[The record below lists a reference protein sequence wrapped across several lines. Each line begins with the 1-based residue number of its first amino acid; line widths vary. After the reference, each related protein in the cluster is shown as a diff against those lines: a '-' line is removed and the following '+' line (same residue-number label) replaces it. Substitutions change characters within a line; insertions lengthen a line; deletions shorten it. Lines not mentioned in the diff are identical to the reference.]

1 MADFTPERISAGEV
15 VVNNQGARAEGATV
29 QNPANPGSVDT
40 SLLSIPLS
48 TPQAQD
54 LLSINNRLRSAGV
67 ILQDSG
73 LNAKTI
79 NLIQSQATPPSN
91 VNAFTSLTLG
101 QTAAQY
107 EQEIRSNISGFAP
120 TGKLAP
126 GIGARGDDGV
136 PVTGNSTKD
145 IINRVFQA
153 STNQRIYTQPNVLDD
168 YASYTYQLSW
178 YLLDPDQYN
187 EIQKSPKINPAT
199 WQLLMQS
206 GGAPGSPNPDPSSSI
221 ALPGRSPLFPVD
233 FYLDDLEMLT
243 KAPGRGTNM
252 PVTTSEIKFKVIEPN
267 GITLI
272 NRIYKA
278 VASLY
283 GPGSNSPELD
293 PGAYTDIVKNVK
305 GVNSTPPNYTTAVYV
320 MGIKFYGYD
329 NAGNLI
335 APLLGKYS
343 PKLTKGQAGPTDD
356 TYAIVQKYIAFK
368 TTEIKFRTGLGQYSK
383 GLEYYIK
390 GSPVAL
396 NYAFGQNRGTIP
408 FTFELS
414 GTTVKDLLIG
424 KAAQS
429 ELKESFIQ
437 DGRVPQAGP
446 PGKNKPLAPALVV
459 PPTLSSI
466 ATGVDNPLAT
476 TGGMDFTAGNF

>member
-1 MADFTPERISAGEV
+1 MATQLLIGNQLYVPGQTLLPAQIAAISLSIQLGNDTYSDAAPGTLDAQAYAQYVSQGGKILQPQDSNISSGEV
-15 VVNNQGARAEGATV
+15 VANNQGAKTNGAVV
-29 QNPANPGSVDT
+29 QNPTSNIIYDGRTLANVPGAEIQQQYVSNLARARLAQAGLSTDT
-40 SLLSIPLS
+40 GLDANTIPLS
-48 TPQAQD
+48 
-54 LLSINNRLRSAGV
+54 
-67 ILQDSG
+67 
-73 LNAKTI
+73 
-79 NLIQSQATPPSN
+79 QSQATPPN
-91 VNAFTSLTLG
+91 DINAYVNSPEFYQAIG
-101 QTAAQY
+101 GNITATTAYQA
-107 EQEIRSNISGFAP
+107 GV
-120 TGKLAP
+120 
-126 GIGARGDDGV
+126 GARGDDGV

-206 GGAPGSPNPDPSSSI
+206 GGAPGSPNPNPSSSI

-272 NRIYKA
+272 NRIYQA

-283 GPGSNSPELD
+283 GPGANSPELD

-305 GVNSTPPNYTTAVYV
+305 GVNSTPPNYTAAVYV

-329 NAGNLI
+329 NNGKLI
-335 APLLGKYS
+335 APLL
-343 PKLTKGQAGPTDD
+343 
-356 TYAIVQKYIAFK
+356 
-368 TTEIKFRTGLGQYSK
+368 
-383 GLEYYIK
+383 
-390 GSPVAL
+390 
-396 NYAFGQNRGTIP
+396 
-408 FTFELS
+408 
-414 GTTVKDLLIG
+414 
-424 KAAQS
+424 
-429 ELKESFIQ
+429 
-437 DGRVPQAGP
+437 
-446 PGKNKPLAPALVV
+446 
-459 PPTLSSI
+459 
-466 ATGVDNPLAT
+466 
-476 TGGMDFTAGNF
+476 